1 MVDMKNIFSPL
12 MPFVDFMQKALYDP
26 NMGYYQSDRPKWGSS
41 GDFITAPELTPLF
54 GQSVAEQCRQ
64 IFPELSA
71 PVIFELGAGSGQLCI
86 DILSHLEQEKAL
98 PQAYWILEVSA
109 ASQRQQKRNI
119 KNHLPHLFDKIR
131 WLNTWPQETYEGIII
146 ANEVLD
152 AMPVHRFMLN
162 QDHLWEQY
170 VAYAENKFTFVAQ
183 RCEDERL
190 LAYLDKVLPKHLP
203 QPYLSEANL
212 WIEGWLASGA
222 EALKKGAFLIFDYG
236 YPRHE
241 LYHPDR
247 SQGTLLCHY
256 RHKVHADPLIYVGEQ
271 DITAHV
277 DFTHVAEA
285 AEKVGFDLAGYTS
298 QAAFLIN
305 NGLLNLLEKRANV
318 DAQQAVKKLLHPHEM
333 GELFKVIAL
342 TKQLKIT
349 LNGMNTYDRPLL

>member
-1 MVDMKNIFSPL
+1 M
-12 MPFVDFMQKALYDP
+12 
-26 NMGYYQSDRPKWGSS
+26 
-41 GDFITAPELTPLF
+41 
-54 GQSVAEQCRQ
+54 
-64 IFPELSA
+64 
-71 PVIFELGAGSGQLCI
+71 
-86 DILSHLEQEKAL
+86 
-98 PQAYWILEVSA
+98 
-109 ASQRQQKRNI
+109 
-119 KNHLPHLFDKIR
+119 
-131 WLNTWPQETYEGIII
+131 
-146 ANEVLD
+146 
-152 AMPVHRFMLN
+152 
-162 QDHLWEQY
+162 
-170 VAYAENKFTFVAQ
+170 
-183 RCEDERL
+183 
-190 LAYLDKVLPKHLP
+190 
-203 QPYLSEANL
+203 
-212 WIEGWLASGA
+212 
-222 EALKKGAFLIFDYG
+222 IFDYG